1 MHSLR
6 PSDPRWVVD
15 LAVLVDSVA
24 LAAPAEVLAVMADS
38 VDHLQDKAAKVALQ
52 VVDRVVTAV
61 SAVSA
66 AHLQAVDRVALAV
79 KAAPVGQGVLE
90 VPEVPADLRKLVKT

>member
-15 LAVLVDSVA
+15 LAVLVDSAA

-38 VDHLQDKAAKVALQ
+38 VDHLQDKAAKVALR
-52 VVDRVVTAV
+52 VADRVVTAD
-61 SAVSA
+61 SE
-66 AHLQAVDRVALAV
+66 AHLQAVDRVVLAV
-79 KAAPVGQGVLE
+79 KVGQEDREVLAAQ
-90 VPEVPADLRKLVKT
+90 EVPADLTKLVKT